1 MRAEVFALAAST
13 IAAWGRFGL
22 FGKLAVERIDQQVI
36 IWGSLVVCPI
46 VFLVYM
52 VASGQLVPINLHAS
66 GITFGLL
73 AGLGGCVGTILFYQ
87 LLAREPASLV
97 VPLTSLYPAVTV
109 VLAAAFLHEELAPT
123 RIVGIIFALAAVF
136 LLTR

>member
-1 MRAEVFALAAST
+1 MKTEVFALGAAV
-13 IAAWGRFGL
+13 IAVWGLFGL

-36 IWGSLVVCPI
+36 FWGSILVCPA

-52 VASGQLVPINLHAS
+52 VASGQLLPINMHAS

-73 AGLGGCVGTILFYQ
+73 AGLAGCSGTILFYV
-87 LLAREPASLV
+87 LLAREPASMV
-97 VPLTSLYPAVTV
+97 VPLTSLYPALTV
-109 VLAAAFLHEELAPT
+109 VLAAAFLHEELAAT
-123 RIVGIIFALAAVF
+123 RIVGIVFALVAIF

>member
-13 IAAWGRFGL
+13 IAAWGLFGL
-22 FGKLAVERIDQQVI
+22 FGKLAV
-36 IWGSLVVCPI
+36 
-46 VFLVYM
+46 VYM

-97 VPLTSLYPAVTV
+97 VPMTSLYPAVTV
-109 VLAAAFLHEELAPT
+109 VLSVAFLHEELAAT

>member
-1 MRAEVFALAAST
+1 MRAEVFALGTST
-13 IAAWGRFGL
+13 IAAWGLFGL

-36 IWGSLVVCPI
+36 IWGSLIVCPI

-52 VASGQLVPINLHAS
+52 VASGQLLPVNLHAS

-97 VPLTSLYPAVTV
+97 VPLTSLYPALTV
-109 VLAAAFLHEELAPT
+109 VLSAAFLHEELAPT
-123 RIVGIIFALAAVF
+123 RILGIIFALAAVF
-136 LLTR
+136 LLSR

>member
-1 MRAEVFALAAST
+1 MRAEVFALGASI
-13 IAAWGRFGL
+13 IAVWGLFGL

-36 IWGSLVVCPI
+36 IWGSLIVCPI
-46 VFLVYM
+46 VFLIYM
-52 VASGQLVPINLHAS
+52 AASGQLVPINLHAS

-73 AGLGGCVGTILFYQ
+73 AGLTGCGGTILFYQ

-97 VPLTSLYPAVTV
+97 VPITSLYPAVTV
-109 VLAAAFLHEELAPT
+109 VLSAAFLHEGFAPG

-136 LLTR
+136 LLSR

>member
-1 MRAEVFALAAST
+1 MRADVFALAAAA
-13 IAAWGRFGL
+13 IATWGLFGL

-36 IWGSLVVCPI
+36 IWGSLIACPA

-52 VASGQLVPINLHAS
+52 AASGQLVPINWHAS

-87 LLAREPASLV
+87 LLAREPASLA

-123 RIVGIIFALAAVF
+123 RILGIGFALAAVF
-136 LLTR
+136 LLSR

>member
-1 MRAEVFALAAST
+1 MRAEVFALSAST
-13 IAAWGRFGL
+13 IAAWGLFGL

-36 IWGSLVVCPI
+36 IWGSLMVCPI

-52 VASGQLVPINLHAS
+52 VASGQLLPVNLHAS
-66 GITFGLL
+66 GISFALL
-73 AGLGGCVGTILFYQ
+73 AGLAGCVGTVFFYQ

-97 VPLTSLYPAVTV
+97 VPLTSLYPALTV

-123 RIVGIIFALAAVF
+123 RIVGIIFALVAVF
-136 LLTR
+136 LLSR

>member
-13 IAAWGRFGL
+13 IAAWGLFGL

-97 VPLTSLYPAVTV
+97 VPMTSLYPALTV
-109 VLAAAFLHEELAPT
+109 VLAAAFLHEELAAT
-123 RIVGIIFALAAVF
+123 RIVGIIFALTAVF
-136 LLTR
+136 LLSR

>member
-13 IAAWGRFGL
+13 VAAWGLFGL
-22 FGKLAVERIDQQVI
+22 FAKLAVERIDQQVI
-36 IWGSLVVCPI
+36 IWGSLVVCPA

-97 VPLTSLYPAVTV
+97 VPMTSLYPALTV
-109 VLAAAFLHEELAPT
+109 VLAAAFLHEELAAT
-123 RIVGIIFALAAVF
+123 RIVGIIFALTAVF
-136 LLTR
+136 LLSR

>member
-1 MRAEVFALAAST
+1 MRAEVLALGASI
-13 IAAWGRFGL
+13 IAVWGLFGL

-36 IWGSLVVCPI
+36 IWGSLVVCPA

-52 VASGQLVPINLHAS
+52 AASGQLVPITLHAS

-73 AGLGGCVGTILFYQ
+73 AGLAGCGGTILFYQ

-97 VPLTSLYPAVTV
+97 VPMTSLYPAVTV
-109 VLAAAFLHEELAPT
+109 VLSAAFLHEGLAAT
-123 RIVGIIFALAAVF
+123 RIVGIVFAMVAVF
-136 LLTR
+136 LLSR

>member
-13 IAAWGRFGL
+13 VAAWGLFGL
-22 FGKLAVERIDQQVI
+22 FGKLSVERIDQQVI

-52 VASGQLVPINLHAS
+52 VASGQLVPINVHAS

-109 VLAAAFLHEELAPT
+109 VLSAAFLHEGLAPT

>member
-1 MRAEVFALAAST
+1 MKAEVFALGAAT
-13 IAAWGRFGL
+13 IVVWGLFGL

-52 VASGQLVPINLHAS
+52 VASGQLVPINVHAS

-73 AGLGGCVGTILFYQ
+73 AGLAGCGGTILFYQ
-87 LLAREPASLV
+87 LLARESAALV

-109 VLAAAFLHEELAPT
+109 VLAAAFLHEELVPT
-123 RIVGIIFALAAVF
+123 RILGIIFALVAIF

>member
-1 MRAEVFALAAST
+1 MRAEVFALSAST
-13 IAAWGRFGL
+13 IAAWGLFGL

-52 VASGQLVPINLHAS
+52 VASGQLLPINLHAS
-66 GITFGLL
+66 GISFALL
-73 AGLGGCVGTILFYQ
+73 AGLGGCVGTVLFYQ

-97 VPLTSLYPAVTV
+97 VPLTSLYPALTV
-109 VLAAAFLHEELAPT
+109 VLSAAFLHEELAPT
-123 RIVGIIFALAAVF
+123 RVVGIIFALAAVF
-136 LLTR
+136 LLSR